1 MRLLAILALAFA
13 TVARDPQAAT
23 SKAASPGA
31 ASKTDPRE
39 SFRAALDQAGLSMAS
54 RRWAPAREKILA
66 ALAEHGD
73 ADYVLEV
80 LPEVLED
87 LRRCAFWAKT
97 TPPRPKDVV
106 AGDLLEYDAKAGKL
120 KIRYR
125 ADKEAKK
132 DQPKRRKGTRKL
144 AFESD
149 FVEHDEI
156 YVHPLV
162 FKGPYSLELKCGPI
176 GRHQPRI
183 AVCMDESSL
192 FLAFATSP
200 AAIFRIEGDE
210 RRVAAL
216 STNTINVGDA
226 ARVRIDVRDQQIAV
240 SVNDAQVAVCEKP
253 KGGFGQA
260 GFYDFPDVDEVTV
273 SGRVETS
280 WIDGLVD
287 AEVSKLQAAFDKDYD
302 AAKDLPEVLKKHA
315 AKAAL
320 GEEAKLFALAPGA
333 DSPERAKRIQSAV
346 GFSDKGDWKAGVEL
360 ARSWKDPADE
370 LLRSWY
376 AGLFLLL
383 GGKQGEGLAELR
395 RTAELDPKFF
405 PARSLLLD
413 VDMEG
418 LTRPRAIA
426 EAESLAKEFPKEP
439 GAREQLATAFLVAG
453 RRADAKSM
461 LDQSAKDGVASS
473 GLEKLR
479 RSLAHATQGPE
490 WNRAYE
496 YKTAHYDIR
505 SDLSQELCFE
515 ASQILESTFT
525 KLDLH
530 LRKAASASKERFRV
544 YLFSGRSGY
553 HAYAADVMGSA
564 PENTA
569 GVYSPVLKQL
579 LVWNL
584 PERESMLRTIRHE
597 GFHQYFDQVVDHAP
611 RWLNEGLAEYYE
623 MSRLVAGKWKDGTI
637 QAGHVAMLKSGDAI
651 VPLEGFLEMGPGA
664 FYAKAPLHYAEGWAL
679 VHYLLDGGA
688 EARKRFDTLL
698 DALAAGESTH
708 TAIER
713 AFPAKDLPAVERAFR
728 AHLAA
733 MEED

>member
-1 MRLLAILALAFA
+1 MRAAVLLALALSA
-13 TVARDPQAAT
+13 LDPQAA
-23 SKAASPGA
+23 P
-31 ASKTDPRE
+31 SKTDPRAT
-39 SFRAALDQAGLSMAS
+39 FRAVLDQAGLSMAS
-54 RRWAPAREKILA
+54 RRWGLAREKLLA

-73 ADYVLEV
+73 ADYVLEI

-97 TPPRPKDVV
+97 TPPKPKDVV
-106 AGDLLEYDAKAGKL
+106 AGDLLEYDAKRGQV

-125 ADKEAKK
+125 ADKEARR
-132 DQPKRRKGTRKL
+132 DLAKRRKGTRKL
-144 AFESD
+144 PFESD
-149 FVEHDEI
+149 FVEYGDV

-183 AVCMDESSL
+183 AVCMDESRL
-192 FLAFATSP
+192 YLAFATSP
-200 AAIFRIEGDE
+200 AAIFRIEDGE
-210 RRVAAL
+210 RRTAAF
-216 STNTINVGDA
+216 STNTINVGDS
-226 ARVRIDVRDQQIAV
+226 ARVRIDVRDQQIALA
-240 SVNDAQVAVCEKP
+240 VNDAQVAVCEKP

-260 GFYDFPDVDEVTV
+260 GFYDFPDVEEVVV

-287 AEVSKLQAAFDKDYD
+287 AEVQKLQAAFDKDYD
-302 AAKDLPEVLKKHA
+302 PAKDLPEALKRHA
-315 AKAAL
+315 AKVAL

-333 DSPERAKRIQSAV
+333 DSPERTARIQSAV
-346 GFSDKGDWKAGVEL
+346 GFSDKGDWKAGVDL
-360 ARSWKDPADE
+360 ARSWKEPADE
-370 LLRSWY
+370 PLRTWY
-376 AGLFLLL
+376 AGLFLLI
-383 GGKQGEGLAELR
+383 GGKQGEALAELR
-395 RTAELDPKFF
+395 KTAELDPKFF
-405 PARSLLLD
+405 PARSLLLEF
-413 VDMEG
+413 DMDGEA
-418 LTRPRAIA
+418 RPRAIA
-426 EAESLAKEFPKEP
+426 EAEALAKDFPKEP
-439 GAREQLATAFLVAG
+439 EAREQLATACLRAG
-453 RRADAKSM
+453 RRADAKAM
-461 LDQSAKDGVASS
+461 LDLAAKEGLASA

-490 WNRAYE
+490 WNRSYE
-496 YKTAHYDIR
+496 YKTAHYEVR

-530 LRKAASASKERFRV
+530 LRKAAGVSKEKFRV

-553 HAYAADVMGSA
+553 HAYAEDVMGSA

-611 RWLNEGLAEYYE
+611 RWLNEGLAEYFE
-623 MSRLVAGKWKDGTI
+623 LSRLVAGKWKDGAI
-637 QAGHVAMLKSGDAI
+637 QAGHVALLRSGDVL
-651 VPLEGFLEMGPGA
+651 VPLEDFLEMGPGA

-679 VHYLLDGGA
+679 VHYLLDGGP
-688 EARKRFDTLL
+688 EARKRLDTLL
-698 DALAAGESTH
+698 DALVAGESTH
-708 TAIER
+708 AAIER
-713 AFPAKDLPAVERAFR
+713 AFPAKDLPGVEKAFR

-733 MEED
+733 MEEE